1 MIFSTRLIYLQTC
14 DIMGAV
20 APYAARNNITHLS
33 VVSSRQRSYDRLRC
47 EKRNLLDWRD
57 FVMTSLEMRNLIFEA
72 LAEKNPEKTEFEGKR
87 TLFLF
92 KYEDGIME
100 SLSTKEN

>member
-33 VVSSRQRSYDRLRC
+33 VVSSRQRSYDRRRC
-47 EKRNLLDWRD
+47 EKKRSELL
-57 FVMTSLEMRNLIFEA
+57 L
-72 LAEKNPEKTEFEGKR
+72 
-87 TLFLF
+87 
-92 KYEDGIME
+92 
-100 SLSTKEN
+100 